1 MAEMVFLI
9 ELLALYKSR
18 NLSVKRRYKR
28 KSPQNIGDWH
38 YIEHIDRVNRNSLKQ
53 VRSV

>member
-38 YIEHIDRVNRNSLKQ
+38 YIEHCKGNVHQKCFQS
-53 VRSV
+53 